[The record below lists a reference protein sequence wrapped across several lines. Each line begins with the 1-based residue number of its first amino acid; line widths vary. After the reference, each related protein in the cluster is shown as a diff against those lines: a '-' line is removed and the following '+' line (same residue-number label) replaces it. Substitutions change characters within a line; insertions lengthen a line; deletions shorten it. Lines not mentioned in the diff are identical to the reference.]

1 MRVGFL
7 YPNSQAARF
16 VAGKLLATGFDVV
29 FYCPEVIDLDQAES
43 MIFELNIIGLEQD
56 ELRRHEGKSF
66 TVQKDTDLTDCDLIS
81 K

>member
-1 MRVGFL
+1 MRGGFL

-16 VAGKLLATGFDVV
+16 VAGKLLETGFDVV

-56 ELRRHEGKSF
+56 ELRGQEKSF
-66 TVQKDTDLTDCDLIS
+66 SVEKDTDLTDCDLIS

>member
-16 VAGKLLATGFDVV
+16 VAGKLLETGFDVV
-29 FYCPEVIDLDQAES
+29 FYCPEVIDLDQAAN

-56 ELRRHEGKSF
+56 ELRRQEKSF